1 MANRVFEQLLSR
13 TNQKNNSQMTSLI
26 LGGVI
31 LVLLF
36 TLLILALPPLVET
49 LEENSTSFLE
59 MEPLA
64 WFTEASIAVSLHLG
78 LEMAVFL
85 LIIRLEYLKG
95 HIGEKRFDDSR
106 TPFNN
111 LASQVRFFMATLF
124 YRVAVFIL
132 SVRPGEPIGPVFV
145 RERCTRF
152 RDKNVHFHFVG
163 GF

>member
-64 WFTEASIAVSLHLG
+64 WFTEASIAVSFHLG

-106 TPFNN
+106 IPFNN
-111 LASQVRFFMATLF
+111 LASQVRFFTATLL
-124 YRVAVFIL
+124 YRVAVCIL

-145 RERCTRF
+145 RDRSTRF
-152 RDKNVHFHFVG
+152 RDKKVHFHFVG